1 MYIFYSYQITTTRS
15 LTGTSFVFLLFTKM
29 IKYHHPVSPL
39 SAIIILFSYLY
50 KKQNKEKRESR
61 FVFHYKH
68 LFSVYCL
75 LIGRHTIRELTIL
88 TSSRDKNKAHI
99 TIFSILVMIN
109 TIYFSPAIERK
120 NGKNS
125 NLLLYN
131 IFCALKNSTYP

>member
-88 TSSRDKNKAHI
+88 TSSRDKKQSAHRDVLYSCNDKYHLF
-99 TIFSILVMIN
+99 FSRNPKQRMVKIV
-109 TIYFSPAIERK
+109 IY
-120 NGKNS
+120 
-125 NLLLYN
+125 
-131 IFCALKNSTYP
+131 

>member
-1 MYIFYSYQITTTRS
+1 MNVYLLLVSNNNNERS

-109 TIYFSPAIERK
+109 TIYFSPAIQNKE
-120 NGKNS
+120 
-125 NLLLYN
+125 
-131 IFCALKNSTYP
+131 C

>member
-1 MYIFYSYQITTTRS
+1 MYIFYSYQITTTKS

-50 KKQNKEKRESR
+50 KKQRKTREPFCLSLQT
-61 FVFHYKH
+61 FVFCI
-68 LFSVYCL
+68 LF
-75 LIGRHTIRELTIL
+75 IDTGRHTIRELTIL

-109 TIYFSPAIERK
+109 TIYFSPAIQNKEW
-120 NGKNS
+120 
-125 NLLLYN
+125 
-131 IFCALKNSTYP
+131 

>member
-1 MYIFYSYQITTTRS
+1 MNVYLLLVSNNNNERS

-109 TIYFSPAIERK
+109 TIYFSPAIQNKEW
-120 NGKNS
+120 
-125 NLLLYN
+125 
-131 IFCALKNSTYP
+131 

>member
-1 MYIFYSYQITTTRS
+1 MNVYLLLVSNNNNERS

-39 SAIIILFSYLY
+39 SSIIILFSYLY

-68 LFSVYCL
+68 LFSVCCL

-99 TIFSILVMIN
+99 VMFSSLVMTN
-109 TIYFSPAIERK
+109 TIYFLPQSKRK
-120 NGKNS
+120 NGIK
-125 NLLLYN
+125 
-131 IFCALKNSTYP
+131 

>member
-1 MYIFYSYQITTTRS
+1 MNVYLLLVSNNNNERS

-75 LIGRHTIRELTIL
+75 LIGRHTIRELTIP

-99 TIFSILVMIN
+99 AMFSVLVMIN
-109 TIYFSPAIERK
+109 TIYFSPAIQNKEW
-120 NGKNS
+120 
-125 NLLLYN
+125 
-131 IFCALKNSTYP
+131 

>member
-75 LIGRHTIRELTIL
+75 LIGRHTIRELTIP
-88 TSSRDKNKAHI
+88 TSFRDKNKAHI
-99 TIFSILVMIN
+99 AMFTILVMIN
-109 TIYFSPAIERK
+109 TIYFSPAIQNKE
-120 NGKNS
+120 
-125 NLLLYN
+125 
-131 IFCALKNSTYP
+131 C